1 MLFKKRRKKE
11 KGDMSKLAIHGQ
23 CYKLG
28 QIQHIDR
35 HNRRLAN
42 NYKNWDI
49 DKEKSKENVILVEPK
64 TTLYQAVKELV
75 QEKAPNSRLRKD
87 SNYLVEFVIHSPSEE
102 YLTKEELIDYHTC
115 VLDYFKKKIGTQ
127 NIMESILHFDE
138 SSIRGNNPDLP
149 RVHMHLCFVPIRD
162 NKLCCSKIMTRQFL
176 LEVHTELAKELKDR
190 GFPIERGES
199 TYGKHVKSKDLYKY
213 KLDMEKNCKQLTLE
227 YNDLA
232 EEYDYLKRVNYEL
245 QNKNRTL
252 AKQVLG
258 IEKDRARAL

>member
-1 MLFKKRRKKE
+1 
-11 KGDMSKLAIHGQ
+11 MSKLRLRALPR
-23 CYKLG
+23 KLG

-35 HNRRLAN
+35 HNRRLSN

-64 TTLYQAVKELV
+64 KTLYQAVK
-75 QEKAPNSRLRKD
+75 K
-87 SNYLVEFVIHSPSEE
+87 LVENEAHQSCIKSNTNLLVEVVIHSPSEK
-102 YLTKEELIDYHTC
+102 YLKKEELIDFHFIC
-115 VLDYFKKKIGTQ
+115 LDFFKRKVGNS
-127 NIMESILHFDE
+127 NILLSTLHFDE
-138 SSIRGNNPDLP
+138 GDSS
-149 RVHMHLCFVPIRD
+149 HQHLCFVPIRD
-162 NKLCCSKIMTRQFL
+162 NKLCCSKILTRQFL
-176 LEVHTELAKELKDR
+176 LDVHTELAKELKDR

-199 TYGKHVKSKDLYKY
+199 TYGKHIKSKDLYKY

-232 EEYDYLKRVNYEL
+232 AELDYLKRVNYEL

-258 IEKDRARAL
+258 IEKDRTRAL